1 MQRKAQVDPR
11 AAFLQAHGIR
21 VAPQV
26 FEEMVQEAV
35 VSLRRSMYRSDPR
48 PDLTAAEVAALERGG
63 FDLEPADL
71 GAEDPLAKTSA
82 DYAALLKESLPTA
95 AVADLLGVDPSRIRQ
110 RLTSDPPSLYG
121 IRLESGWV
129 IPKFQLEGN
138 KIIPGIAGVV
148 ARLDPEVHPV
158 AFFRWFHQPN
168 PDLVVER
175 EGEEPRSLSP
185 RDWLRFGF
193 PEEPVAELASYL

>member
-21 VAPQV
+21 VAPNV

-63 FDLEPADL
+63 FDLEPEDL
-71 GAEDPLAKTSA
+71 GAEDPLAQTSA
-82 DYAALLKESLPTA
+82 AYAALLKESLPTA
-95 AVADLLGVDPSRIRQ
+95 AVAEILGVDPSRIRQ
-110 RLTSDPPSLYG
+110 RLTSNPPSLYG

-129 IPKFQLEGN
+129 VPTFQLEGN
-138 KIIPGIAGVV
+138 KILPGIAEVV
-148 ARLDPEVHPV
+148 ARLDPELHPV
-158 AFFRWFHQPN
+158 SVLRWFLHPN
-168 PDLVVER
+168 ADLIIEK
-175 EGEEPRSLSP
+175 EGDEPRTLSP
-185 RDWLRFGF
+185 RDWLRFGL
-193 PEEPVAELASYL
+193 PVPPVAELAANL